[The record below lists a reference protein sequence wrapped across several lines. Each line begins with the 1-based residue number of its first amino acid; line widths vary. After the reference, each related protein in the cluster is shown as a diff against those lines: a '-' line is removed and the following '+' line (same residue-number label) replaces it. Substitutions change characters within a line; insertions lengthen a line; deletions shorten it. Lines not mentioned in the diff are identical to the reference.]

1 MVTILIRTLIIYLT
15 VSIVLRCMGKRQ
27 VGELELSDLVAT
39 LILSEAAA
47 MPIADHNMPLL
58 NALIPILVILSLE
71 IILTYLKTKI
81 APLKKV
87 LEGRPSILICRGR
100 LDQGELE
107 KMRISVEE
115 LISECRLKGFASLAD
130 IEYAILEQDGQLS
143 VFDKKDKNGI
153 AHPVI
158 TDGQIHDRHLKLVKK
173 DRAWLTKECKKR
185 GCAVEDVFL
194 MTVDDTGSITFLRK
208 EKKS

>member
-1 MVTILIRTLIIYLT
+1 MVTILIRTLVIYLT
-15 VSIVLRCMGKRQ
+15 ISIVLRCMGKRQ

-39 LILSEAAA
+39 LVLSEAAA

-81 APLKKV
+81 SPLKKA
-87 LEGRPSILICRGR
+87 LEGRPSILICRGH

-107 KMRISVEE
+107 KMRISIEE
-115 LISECRLKGFASLAD
+115 LISECRLKGFPALSDVA
-130 IEYAILEQDGQLS
+130 YAILEQDGQLS
-143 VFDKKDKNGI
+143 VFGKKEENGI

-158 TDGQIHDRHLKLVKK
+158 TDGQIHKRHLHLVGK
-173 DRAWLTKECKKR
+173 DENWLKEECRKR
-185 GCAVEDVFL
+185 GCTVRDVFL
-194 MTVDDTGSITFLRK
+194 MTVDDGGKVAFLRK
-208 EKKS
+208 EDKQ

>member
-1 MVTILIRTLIIYLT
+1 MVTILIRTLVIYLT
-15 VSIVLRCMGKRQ
+15 ISVVLRCMGKRQ

-39 LILSEAAA
+39 LVLSEAAA

-58 NALIPILVILSLE
+58 SALIPILVILSLE

-81 APLKKV
+81 SPLKKA
-87 LEGRPSILICRGR
+87 LEGRPSILICRGH

-107 KMRISVEE
+107 KMRISIEE
-115 LISECRLKGFASLAD
+115 LISECRLKGFPALSE

-143 VFDKKDKNGI
+143 VFGKEEQNGI

-158 TDGQIHDRHLKLVKK
+158 TDGQIHERHLRLVGK
-173 DRAWLTKECKKR
+173 DQNWLEKECRKR
-185 GCAVEDVFL
+185 SCAIKDVFL
-194 MTVDDTGSITFLRK
+194 MTVDDCGKIGFLRK
-208 EKKS
+208 EIKK